1 MRCSSS
7 LPPVL
12 TAVRDDE
19 GSSRITDAASSI
31 HAHRDHHGLGRDV
44 QPARNSASAHS
55 VPTHTLSV
63 PTEQSGV
70 GQGGDD
76 HSAYSSILA
85 QRIAASF
92 RLIMAEHQSPPMWGV
107 TVGPL
112 PILGCSDWTIAEF
125 PTGALQAP
133 RESRRDS
140 TSNPPWS
147 GSSTEKSGMT
157 PPTENNVINQTNGL
171 TASCSFED
179 VG

>member
-12 TAVRDDE
+12 TTVRDDE

-31 HAHRDHHGLGRDV
+31 HAHRDHHGQGGDV

-92 RLIMAEHQSPPMWGV
+92 PTYYGGTPVTTDLGCNGWTTADFWGV
-107 TVGPL
+107 TIGP
-112 PILGCSDWTIAEF
+112 PPNFHWCF
-125 PTGALQAP
+125 TGGAGIEA
-133 RESRRDS
+133 RFHIESTMVWLIYGEIWDG
-140 TSNPPWS
+140 P
-147 GSSTEKSGMT
+147 
-157 PPTENNVINQTNGL
+157 TNGKPRY
-171 TASCSFED
+171 
-179 VG
+179 